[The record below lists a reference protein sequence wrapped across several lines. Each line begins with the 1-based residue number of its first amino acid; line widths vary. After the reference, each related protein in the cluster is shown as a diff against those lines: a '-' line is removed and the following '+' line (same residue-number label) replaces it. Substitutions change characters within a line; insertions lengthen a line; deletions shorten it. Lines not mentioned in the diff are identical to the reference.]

1 MTVGSH
7 TTERAK
13 KLDGHEAQGVS
24 GPSVHTKA
32 SLLFHDDDHI
42 VGPETAA
49 ITLVGY
55 CDFECPY
62 CGRAYPVIKRLQAR
76 LKDQLRYVFRH
87 FPLNHKH
94 SSAQQAS
101 EAAEAA
107 GAQGQFW
114 AMHDLLFENQDALGE
129 GDLEGYAEVLG
140 LDTARFN
147 DELRRKLYAARV
159 GEDVRRGRQVGVT
172 GTPTFFINGSRHTNE
187 DTLERLILSVSHG
200 RSA

>member
-1 MTVGSH
+1 MSGS
-7 TTERAK
+7 
-13 KLDGHEAQGVS
+13 
-24 GPSVHTKA
+24 SVHTKA
-32 SLLFHDDDHI
+32 SLLFHDDYHI
-42 VGPETAA
+42 VGPDTAA
-49 ITLVGY
+49 VTLVAY

-62 CGRAYPVIKRLQAR
+62 CGRAYPVSKRLQAR
-76 LKDQLRYVFRH
+76 VKDQLRYVFRH
-87 FPLNHKH
+87 FPLIHKH
-94 SSAQQAS
+94 PFAQQAS

-129 GDLEGYAEVLG
+129 GDLVGYAGLLD
-140 LDTARFN
+140 LDTARFK

-159 GEDVRRGRQVGVT
+159 GEDVRRGRLSGVT

-187 DTLERLILSVSHG
+187 DTLERLILGVSQR